1 MDCKKPGLLK
11 RHTHQLGNDVSL
23 VVAVSC
29 AYPQKVQDYMHLDVK
44 LTLTEDHCDNT
55 SVFKQKTKGISGLC
69 AQYGSGSGNRECK
82 EVVPT
87 PKPTRKPTR
96 KPRTS
101 SPTLPRTSSPST
113 TTSPTS
119 TPTDPS
125 RTTSPTLPPTA
136 NHTRPPITPPP
147 SIPPTMPRTIAPTI
161 ASDNITCTIYGDP
174 HARCFALDSPEFNFF
189 SQKEN
194 PYVML
199 YEIPDVVEAV
209 GRLNSYISEE
219 GVYITYVE
227 ELLVKYNNTWQSRAR
242 YDPNEEYNC
251 IPHAPKVN
259 DTKGLLGSTSEVKF
273 HLEYKDLPDNQQLII
288 TWECPM
294 AGNLPAGMHINFNKL
309 DAGVPAQDQY
319 TYESEHNGGICA
331 QCDANHPYTKDD
343 LPEDEPDQANPKHN
357 NAKDVDIIKPAIIPS
372 NDVNDPPSSSSKV
385 TSGLLTLAAA

>member
-101 SPTLPRTSSPST
+101 SPSA
-113 TTSPTS
+113 
-119 TPTDPS
+119 
-125 RTTSPTLPPTA
+125 TTSPTLPPTA

-161 ASDNITCTIYGDP
+161 ASDNITCTSYGDP

-199 YEIPDVVEAV
+199 YEIPDV
-209 GRLNSYISEE
+209 
-219 GVYITYVE
+219 E

-251 IPHAPKVN
+251 IPHAPK
-259 DTKGLLGSTSEVKF
+259 
-273 HLEYKDLPDNQQLII
+273 
-288 TWECPM
+288 
-294 AGNLPAGMHINFNKL
+294 
-309 DAGVPAQDQY
+309 
-319 TYESEHNGGICA
+319 
-331 QCDANHPYTKDD
+331 
-343 LPEDEPDQANPKHN
+343 
-357 NAKDVDIIKPAIIPS
+357 
-372 NDVNDPPSSSSKV
+372 
-385 TSGLLTLAAA
+385 